1 MELLRNNPFSQICSN
16 SRQIHMMWENKY
28 WSQTQKI
35 HVDSSALAS
44 HFTFLSLNFFVS
56 DKFLTLS
63 VCFFPY
69 NCKILK
75 LLLISPPTCVTR
87 VRWNSIVNVLIHSKF
102 SISVSFSKGNSQK
115 NPFFFLP
122 SCVKLPSFLV
132 FLPLLT
138 YTKDKIN

>member
-35 HVDSSALAS
+35 YVDSQ
-44 HFTFLSLNFFVS
+44 HWQVTFLSLNFFCIRHIS
-56 DKFLTLS
+56 YPLCL
-63 VCFFPY
+63 CFFPY
-69 NCKILK
+69 NCNILR

-122 SCVKLPSFLV
+122 SSVKLPSFLV

>member
-87 VRWNSIVNVLIHSKF
+87 IRCNSIVNVLIHSKF
-102 SISVSFSKGNSQK
+102 SISISFSKGNSPK
-115 NPFFFLP
+115 NQFFLP
-122 SCVKLPSFLV
+122 SQLCKTTQFLSISSITD
-132 FLPLLT
+132 L
-138 YTKDKIN
+138 YKR